1 MLLLLLTPRSVSI
14 LLVAVDFCRRLDL
27 ANALAAL
34 PKPQFEYEIAAPE
47 IEGEEDEDGKTE
59 MEEDQ
64 EDVQRRLEEIKRLE
78 AEVEFASRSSVVK
91 RKEELPAPGWDFVE
105 SAVDAGDADVRQEML
120 RLLRHDAA
128 KHGGPAKKGTK
139 RKLGGGA
146 ADLEYIPLKDLE
158 AAKVVLEKE
167 GEAKMQKDANR

>member
-1 MLLLLLTPRSVSI
+1 MTRLFSTQ
-14 LLVAVDFCRRLDL
+14 ARLDL

-47 IEGEEDEDGKTE
+47 IEEEEEDGDGKVE

-78 AEVEFASRSSVVK
+78 AEVEFASRSSVMK
-91 RKEELPAPGWDFVE
+91 RKEELPAPGWEFVE
-105 SAVDAGDADVRQEML
+105 SAVDAADADVRQEML

-146 ADLEYIPLKDLE
+146 ADLEHIPLKDLE
-158 AAKVVLEKE
+158 AARALLEKE
-167 GEAKMQKDANR
+167 GEAKMQRDANR